1 MCNESKNVGEEIARL
16 DLAKGLLASVTSV
29 SSSSNSNLCDLK
41 EWKKQAEK
49 SLEVANRDNDMIYHE
64 QVTFHELQTN
74 FDYFCIKIFM
84 FQVADKKTL
93 EPIVKAALIA
103 KATDPL
109 PDTFSQDSS
118 KDLFEELGPDAMRKE
133 GCVIS

>member
-1 MCNESKNVGEEIARL
+1 MSYNPIL
-16 DLAKGLLASVTSV
+16 
-29 SSSSNSNLCDLK
+29 
-41 EWKKQAEK
+41 
-49 SLEVANRDNDMIYHE
+49 I
-64 QVTFHELQTN
+64 
-74 FDYFCIKIFM
+74 IFVPIFL

-93 EPIVKAALIA
+93 EPIVKAALVA

-109 PDTFSQDSS
+109 PDKFSQESS

>member
-16 DLAKGLLASVTSV
+16 DLAKGLLASV

-41 EWKKQAEK
+41 EWKRQAEK

-64 QVTFHELQTN
+64 QVTFHELQPILII
-74 FDYFCIKIFM
+74 FVPIFM

-93 EPIVKAALIA
+93 EPIVKAALVA

-109 PDTFSQDSS
+109 PDTFSQESS